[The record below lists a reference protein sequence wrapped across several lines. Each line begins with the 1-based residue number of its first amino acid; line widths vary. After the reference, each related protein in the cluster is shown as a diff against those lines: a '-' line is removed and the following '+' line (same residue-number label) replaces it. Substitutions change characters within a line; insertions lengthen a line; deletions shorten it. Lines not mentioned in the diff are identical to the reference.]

1 MQGLARQTYWVGW
14 LALALAVIARIITYT
29 NAGEHLVYAGL
40 LPRNFLQ
47 LSFLFFLIS
56 AATSLLNRPQGS

>member
-1 MQGLARQTYWVGW
+1 MQGLARQTYWLGW
-14 LALALAVIARIITYT
+14 VLLALAVIARIVSYT
-29 NAGEHLVYAGL
+29 NASEHLISSGL

-56 AATSLLNRPQGS
+56 VATALNQRTQG

>member
-14 LALALAVIARIITYT
+14 VFLALAVIARAVTY
-29 NAGEHLVYAGL
+29 AGFGERMADLGL

-47 LSFLFFLIS
+47 LAFLFFLIS
-56 AATSLLNRPQGS
+56 VATALNNRS